1 MRAAV
6 MASSSLARLMLSD
19 TRGKQSNTRII
30 VRSNRWNYKRKSPL
44 EVAAA
49 CPCSGGSDGT
59 GCRPSRLFRKA
70 AQRNSPTKHAA
81 CRILLSGT
89 RLNMIMRTQADSSS
103 ADQAGR
109 RASLLASHTR
119 SQPSSQDP
127 QDLQVAHSTP
137 TLHQAAVESH
147 KGLRLHLPLP
157 CNPLCMATKQPS
169 PAIAGVAP
177 ACRRP

>member
-1 MRAAV
+1 MTPLVFLAV
-6 MASSSLARLMLSD
+6 
-19 TRGKQSNTRII
+19 
-30 VRSNRWNYKRKSPL
+30 V
-44 EVAAA
+44 VA
-49 CPCSGGSDGT
+49 GGLDLDLG
-59 GCRPSRLFRKA
+59 LFR
-70 AQRNSPTKHAA
+70 QRRFRAIVFGVLTTALPLA
-81 CRILLSGT
+81 LGT
-89 RLNMIMRTQADSSS
+89 QVALWLGYALVPAIVV
-103 ADQAGR
+103 G
-109 RASLLASHTR
+109 SLLASHTR